1 MQRITQGAAVQ
12 VGVCEVGVEF
22 DGPGV
27 VALGAF
33 EVAQAGFE
41 HGTQVIDLDI
51 AGRVERHAVEVVEC
65 AVVIADL
72 GAENR
77 PVEIGERVGR
87 VQLEY
92 PVEIR
97 EGLHRTVG
105 VGIDHRPVEIGRQ
118 ESRVAADRH
127 VEIGFGSGI
136 LLFLQQQ
143 GSALVIAVGIFA
155 VGADR
160 LVEIFQ
166 GPYGVLQV
174 QVGCAAAD
182 VGVGYLVFLEDE
194 FVEILDRLLVLL
206 VLQAR
211 IAPAVIGVRQV
222 GPQVDRLAEILQRV
236 VVVAHARTGQRPV
249 DVGGREY
256 GVFDDGSRKVGI
268 GTQQVVEVEFGYAP
282 QEIALCGVRIG
293 PQQDV
298 EHTNRLLIFAV
309 HQATAAG
316 PVEIVFVVLGVGSGG
331 VAQQRPQ

>member
-1 MQRITQGAAVQ
+1 MAYCTCRSQSRGFWRRIWHSGCRASPKSPHRCSWAGWRGRGRDCPVFLEVFDPLQGIAVRRLDPGGIGLHQGEAEQGQQTHVAAAQARLFRDAVEVAVGELIVESQQFVHPLRRIGIDRVGAVLQVGFVFGDLALGDLFVPFRSLGVMQRITQGAAVQ
-12 VGVCEVGVEF
+12 VGVGEVGVEF

-33 EVAQAGFE
+33 EIAQAGFE

-51 AGRVERHAVEVVEC
+51 AGGVERHAVEVVEC

-136 LLFLQQQ
+136 LLFC
-143 GSALVIAVGIFA
+143 SN
-155 VGADR
+155 
-160 LVEIFQ
+160 
-166 GPYGVLQV
+166 
-174 QVGCAAAD
+174 
-182 VGVGYLVFLEDE
+182 
-194 FVEILDRLLVLL
+194 
-206 VLQAR
+206 
-211 IAPAVIGVRQV
+211 
-222 GPQVDRLAEILQRV
+222 
-236 VVVAHARTGQRPV
+236 
-249 DVGGREY
+249 
-256 GVFDDGSRKVGI
+256 KV
-268 GTQQVVEVEFGYAP
+268 P
-282 QEIALCGVRIG
+282 RW
-293 PQQDV
+293 
-298 EHTNRLLIFAV
+298 
-309 HQATAAG
+309 
-316 PVEIVFVVLGVGSGG
+316 
-331 VAQQRPQ
+331 

>member
-1 MQRITQGAAVQ
+1 M
-12 VGVCEVGVEF
+12 
-22 DGPGV
+22 
-27 VALGAF
+27 
-33 EVAQAGFE
+33 
-41 HGTQVIDLDI
+41 
-51 AGRVERHAVEVVEC
+51 
-65 AVVIADL
+65 
-72 GAENR
+72 
-77 PVEIGERVGR
+77 
-87 VQLEY
+87 
-92 PVEIR
+92 
-97 EGLHRTVG
+97 
-105 VGIDHRPVEIGRQ
+105 
-118 ESRVAADRH
+118 
-127 VEIGFGSGI
+127 
-136 LLFLQQQ
+136 
-143 GSALVIAVGIFA
+143 VIAVGIFA

-222 GPQVDRLAEILQRV
+222 GSQVDRLAEVLQRV

-249 DVGGREY
+249 DVGGREH

-268 GTQQVVEVEFGYAP
+268 GTQQVVEVEFGYTP

-309 HQATAAG
+309 HQAAAAG
-316 PVEIVFVVLGVGSGG
+316 PVEVVFVVLGVGCGG
-331 VAQQRPQ
+331 VAQQRPHATTPRFGCDYSCSYPKRLSCRSLSRQFSFTLTYSSRKTFLPRNCSMSSRACCPTFLSFSPLCPIRIPFWESRAT